1 MEKPIN
7 IKNAITLLYISLGL
21 GLLQVFIIL
30 SSSIYRA
37 YFGIGNTIPL
47 ALFWFVTYMVAN
59 GKNWA
64 RIILVILYISG
75 VPFLYIAMEALF
87 TLKKFDNWYYWL
99 VLIRMALGLYA
110 IILLFQPTSSNWFR
124 HMKTQGGTQP
134 KFNPKDYY
142 PPSPEYKKQNCSMRQ
157 MEWKRAC
164 DEGELEA
171 RRRVEELQVQRVE
184 NEKIRR
190 IVEEEIRYRANE
202 EARQRAE
209 QERARRRAEEELV
222 RKEIQKSF
230 DVFELP
236 YSASFDDV
244 KKQYWILLQFFHP
257 DKHSSN
263 NILREYAEEKTKE
276 INKAFNILKLRH
288 FKV

>member
-64 RIILVILYISG
+64 RIILVILYISR

-134 KFNPKDYY
+134 KCNPKDYY
-142 PPSPEYKKQNCSMRQ
+142 PPSPEYKKLFHETNG
-157 MEWKRAC
+157 ME
-164 DEGELEA
+164 EGL
-171 RRRVEELQVQRVE
+171 
-184 NEKIRR
+184 
-190 IVEEEIRYRANE
+190 
-202 EARQRAE
+202 
-209 QERARRRAEEELV
+209 
-222 RKEIQKSF
+222 
-230 DVFELP
+230 
-236 YSASFDDV
+236 
-244 KKQYWILLQFFHP
+244 
-257 DKHSSN
+257 
-263 NILREYAEEKTKE
+263 
-276 INKAFNILKLRH
+276 
-288 FKV
+288 

>member
-87 TLKKFDNWYYWL
+87 TLKNLTIGTIGSFSSGWRWDCTLLSFCSNL
-99 VLIRMALGLYA
+99 HLLIGSG
-110 IILLFQPTSSNWFR
+110 I
-124 HMKTQGGTQP
+124 
-134 KFNPKDYY
+134 
-142 PPSPEYKKQNCSMRQ
+142 
-157 MEWKRAC
+157 
-164 DEGELEA
+164 
-171 RRRVEELQVQRVE
+171 
-184 NEKIRR
+184 
-190 IVEEEIRYRANE
+190 
-202 EARQRAE
+202 
-209 QERARRRAEEELV
+209 
-222 RKEIQKSF
+222 
-230 DVFELP
+230 
-236 YSASFDDV
+236 
-244 KKQYWILLQFFHP
+244 
-257 DKHSSN
+257 
-263 NILREYAEEKTKE
+263 
-276 INKAFNILKLRH
+276 
-288 FKV
+288 